1 MLGLPQ
7 RKTALA
13 RGDNDTIGMIQDRT
27 FAMAACMVPTRW
39 ILACLAALFLAA
51 PASAQIAHMVEARDL
66 AADARL
72 ASQRKIP
79 LLLLFSETGCPWCE
93 RTRQEFLLPM
103 QRNPEY
109 QAKVMMRE
117 VVIDSPAVLVDFAGN
132 RTTQAEFARRQR
144 VTMMPTVMLLGPR
157 GETLAE
163 PLVGFRGADYY
174 GYFLDQ
180 RIDAAL
186 AQLRERP

>member
-1 MLGLPQ
+1 
-7 RKTALA
+7 
-13 RGDNDTIGMIQDRT
+13 
-27 FAMAACMVPTRW
+27 MV
-39 ILACLAALFLAA
+39 
-51 PASAQIAHMVEARDL
+51 QARDF

-72 ASQRKIP
+72 ASQRNIP
-79 LLLLFSETGCPWCE
+79 LLVLFSESGCPWCE
-93 RTRQEFLLPM
+93 RTRREFLVPM

-117 VVIDSPAVLVDFAGN
+117 VGIDSAAELVDFTGKK
-132 RTTQAEFARRQR
+132 TSHAEFARRSH
-144 VTMMPTVMLLGPR
+144 VSMMPTVIMLGPR

-186 AQLRERP
+186 AQMRSTR

>member
-1 MLGLPQ
+1 
-7 RKTALA
+7 
-13 RGDNDTIGMIQDRT
+13 
-27 FAMAACMVPTRW
+27 MAACMVPTRW

-51 PASAQIAHMVEARDL
+51 PAGAQIAHMVGARDL

-72 ASQRKIP
+72 ASQRNIP
-79 LLLLFSETGCPWCE
+79 LLLLFSEAGCPWCE
-93 RTRQEFLLPM
+93 RARQEFLLPM

-117 VVIDSPAVLVDFAGN
+117 VGIDSKAALVDFAGN
-132 RTTQAEFARRQR
+132 KTTQAEFARRHGIS
-144 VTMMPTVMLLGPR
+144 MMPTVMLLGPR

-180 RIDAAL
+180 RIDEAL
-186 AQLRERP
+186 AQLRGAR

>member
-1 MLGLPQ
+1 
-7 RKTALA
+7 
-13 RGDNDTIGMIQDRT
+13 
-27 FAMAACMVPTRW
+27 MAARRVPTLR
-39 ILACLAALFLAA
+39 ILACLAALLVSA
-51 PASAQIAHMVEARDL
+51 PACAQIAEAHDL

-72 ASQRKIP
+72 AAERNIP
-79 LLLLFSETGCPWCE
+79 LLVLFSEADCPWCE
-93 RTRQEFLLPM
+93 RARQEFLLPM

-117 VVIDSPAVLVDFAGN
+117 VGIDKLAALVDFAGN
-132 RTTQAEFARRQR
+132 RTTQAEFARRR
-144 VTMMPTVMLLGPR
+144 HVSMMPTVVLLGPR

-163 PLVGFRGADYY
+163 PLVGFHGADYY

-186 AQLRERP
+186 ARLRDGQ

>member
-1 MLGLPQ
+1 
-7 RKTALA
+7 
-13 RGDNDTIGMIQDRT
+13 
-27 FAMAACMVPTRW
+27 MV
-39 ILACLAALFLAA
+39 
-51 PASAQIAHMVEARDL
+51 QARDL

-72 ASQRKIP
+72 ASQRKIA
-79 LLLLFSETGCPWCE
+79 LLVLFSEAGCPWCE

-109 QAKVMMRE
+109 GEKVMMRE
-117 VVIDSPAVLVDFAGN
+117 VGIDSSAALVDFAGN
-132 RTTQAEFARRQR
+132 RTTQAEFAHRLR
-144 VTMMPTVMLLGPR
+144 VNMMPTVMLLGPR

-186 AQLRERP
+186 ARLRGAR

>member
-1 MLGLPQ
+1 
-7 RKTALA
+7 
-13 RGDNDTIGMIQDRT
+13 
-27 FAMAACMVPTRW
+27 MVPTRW

-51 PASAQIAHMVEARDL
+51 PACAQVAQMVEAHDL

-72 ASQRKIP
+72 AAARKVP
-79 LLLLFSETGCPWCE
+79 LLLLFSEAGCPWCE
-93 RTRQEFLLPM
+93 RARQEFLLPM

-117 VVIDSPAVLVDFAGN
+117 VGIDSSAALVDFAGI
-132 RTTQAEFARRQR
+132 RTTQAEFARRLR
-144 VTMMPTVMLLGPR
+144 VNMMPTVMLLGPR
-157 GETLAE
+157 GELLAE

-186 AQLRERP
+186 AQLRERR

>member
-13 RGDNDTIGMIQDRT
+13 RGDNDTIGMIQNGMFT
-27 FAMAACMVPTRW
+27 MAARLVPMHW
-39 ILACLAALFLAA
+39 ILACLAALFAA
-51 PASAQIAHMVEARDL
+51 NTAFAQMVEARDL

-117 VVIDSPAVLVDFAGN
+117 VGIDSAAVLVDFAGN

-186 AQLRERP
+186 VQMRERR